1 MLQIDLSGRV
11 ALVTGARAG
20 IGAEIATVLAEA
32 GADVMRHSGRS
43 GGNAADVSDPVE
55 VQRLLDRVVDECGS
69 LDIVVNNAALQPVT
83 PFDHISPQEWNEVVG
98 VGLSAVHFVT
108 QAAGALMGQ
117 GSTIVNIASIEGLQ
131 PAIAH
136 SHYATV
142 KAAVIMHTRA
152 AAAELGPRGIRVNS
166 VSPGLIDRDG
176 LAEAWPDGVERYT
189 RTAPLGR
196 LGTARDIGLSIAF
209 LASDLAQWITG
220 TNLVVDGGVLATSTW

>member
-11 ALVTGARAG
+11 AVVTGARAG
-20 IGAEIATVLAEA
+20 LGAEIATVLAQA
-32 GADVMRHSGRS
+32 GAEVMRHSGRS
-43 GGNAADVSDPVE
+43 GENSADLSDPTE
-55 VQRLLDRVVDECGS
+55 VRQLLNRVVDERGS

-83 PFDHISPQEWNEVVG
+83 PFDQISPQEWNDVLG
-98 VGLSAVHFVT
+98 AGLSAVHFVT
-108 QAAGALMGQ
+108 QAAGALMGD

-176 LAEAWPDGVERYT
+176 LAEAWPDGVARYADA
-189 RTAPLGR
+189 APLGR
-196 LGTARDIGLSIAF
+196 LGTARDIGSCIAF

-220 TNLVVDGGVLATSTW
+220 TNVVIDGGVLATSTW